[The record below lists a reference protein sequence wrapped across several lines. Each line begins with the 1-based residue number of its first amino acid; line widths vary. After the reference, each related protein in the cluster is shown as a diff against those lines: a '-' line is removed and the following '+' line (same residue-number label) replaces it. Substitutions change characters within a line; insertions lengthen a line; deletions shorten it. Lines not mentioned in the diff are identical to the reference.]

1 MKRFIENRPSS
12 DTARR
17 PLPPLAGNLLFLGAL
32 FAMSLLVMAIEKP
45 LFLLWYHAQA
55 AEASAA
61 ELALVVWNGLK
72 LDQTVAGYIT
82 ALPLL
87 VVLAALWIPGRWSRS
102 VLKGYLLS
110 VALGT
115 VLGSLMGM
123 SKTIANLLQPTV
135 TVIRQIPIIAWIP
148 LIILWCGIGELS
160 KVVVIVMAAF
170 FPIMM
175 NTMSGIS
182 STPAGYIE
190 VAQLYKLNYFKTFRK
205 VYLPHAL
212 PQILVG
218 LKLGLGIS
226 WMAVV
231 AAELIASLS
240 GIGYR
245 MSNAR
250 SLMQSDMVI
259 VCMIVIG
266 VIGILMDKILGAI
279 FTAITPWNKGNTK

>member
-1 MKRFIENRPSS
+1 MKAQKFKQILLGLI
-12 DTARR
+12 
-17 PLPPLAGNLLFLGAL
+17 LPVLIVAAWISATHFGHLPTSILPKISMVWQSFLEMLQSGQ
-32 FAMSLLVMAIEKP
+32 
-45 LFLLWYHAQA
+45 LWNDL
-55 AEASAA
+55 S
-61 ELALVVWNGLK
+61 
-72 LDQTVAGYIT
+72 IT
-82 ALPLL
+82 L
-87 VVLAALWIPGRWSRS
+87 SR
-102 VLKGYLLS
+102 VLKGYLFS
-110 VALGT
+110 ALLGIL
-115 VLGSLMGM
+115 LGSLMGM
-123 SKTIANLLQPTV
+123 SKTIAALLLPTV

-190 VAQLYKLNYFKTFRK
+190 VAQLYKLNFFKTFRK

-218 LKLGLGIS
+218 LKLGLGVS

-250 SLMQSDMVI
+250 SLMQSDVVI

-266 VIGILMDKILGAI
+266 LVGILMDKILGVA
-279 FTAITPWNKGNTK
+279 FAAITPWNKKQK

>member
-1 MKRFIENRPSS
+1 MKAQSVKQI
-12 DTARR
+12 
-17 PLPPLAGNLLFLGAL
+17 LL
-32 FAMSLLVMAIEKP
+32 
-45 LFLLWYHAQA
+45 
-55 AEASAA
+55 
-61 ELALVVWNGLK
+61 GLIVPV
-72 LDQTVAGYIT
+72 LI
-82 ALPLL
+82 
-87 VVLAALWIPGRWSRS
+87 LAAWICATHFRSIPTSILPKISMVWQAFLEMLQSGQLWKDLSVTLSR
-102 VLKGYLLS
+102 VVKGYLLS
-110 VALGT
+110 ALFGMI
-115 VLGSLMGM
+115 LGSLMGM
-123 SKTIANLLQPTV
+123 SKTVAYLLQPTV

-148 LIILWCGIGELS
+148 LIILWCDIGELS
-160 KVVVIVMAAF
+160 KIVVIVMAAF

-190 VAQLYKLNYFKTFRK
+190 VAQLYKLSFFKTFRK

-250 SLMQSDMVI
+250 SLMQSDVVI
-259 VCMIVIG
+259 VCMILIG
-266 VIGILMDKILGAI
+266 LIGILMDKILGVI
-279 FTAITPWNKGNTK
+279 FTVITPWNKKQK

>member
-1 MKRFIENRPSS
+1 M
-12 DTARR
+12 
-17 PLPPLAGNLLFLGAL
+17 
-32 FAMSLLVMAIEKP
+32 
-45 LFLLWYHAQA
+45 
-55 AEASAA
+55 
-61 ELALVVWNGLK
+61 
-72 LDQTVAGYIT
+72 
-82 ALPLL
+82 
-87 VVLAALWIPGRWSRS
+87 
-102 VLKGYLLS
+102 LKGYLLS
-110 VALGT
+110 AVLGT

-123 SKTIANLLQPTV
+123 SKTVLHLLQPTV

-160 KVVVIVMAAF
+160 KVVVIVVAAF

-190 VAQLYKLNYFKTFRK
+190 VAQLYKLNFFKTFRK

-250 SLMQSDMVI
+250 SLMQSDVVI
-259 VCMIVIG
+259 VCMILIG
-266 VIGILMDKILGAI
+266 LIGILMDKILGGI
-279 FTAITPWNKGNTK
+279 FTVITPWNRKQK

>member
-1 MKRFIENRPSS
+1 MKAQSVKQI
-12 DTARR
+12 
-17 PLPPLAGNLLFLGAL
+17 LL
-32 FAMSLLVMAIEKP
+32 
-45 LFLLWYHAQA
+45 
-55 AEASAA
+55 
-61 ELALVVWNGLK
+61 GLIVPV
-72 LDQTVAGYIT
+72 LI
-82 ALPLL
+82 
-87 VVLAALWIPGRWSRS
+87 LAAWICTTHFRSIPTSILPKISMVWQAFLEMLQSGQLWKDLSVTLSR
-102 VLKGYLLS
+102 VVKGYLLS
-110 VALGT
+110 ALLGMI
-115 VLGSLMGM
+115 LGSLMGM
-123 SKTIANLLQPTV
+123 SKTVASLLQPTV

-160 KVVVIVMAAF
+160 KIVVIVLAAF

-190 VAQLYKLNYFKTFRK
+190 VAQLYKLSFFKTFRK
-205 VYLPHAL
+205 VYL

-250 SLMQSDMVI
+250 SLMQSDVVI
-259 VCMIVIG
+259 VCMILIG
-266 VIGILMDKILGAI
+266 LIGILMDKILGVI
-279 FTAITPWNKGNTK
+279 FTAITPWNKKQK

>member
-1 MKRFIENRPSS
+1 MKTQKIKQVLLGLIVPAVIVAAWICATHFGSIPTSI
-12 DTARR
+12 
-17 PLPPLAGNLLFLGAL
+17 LPRISMVWQAFLEMLQSGQ
-32 FAMSLLVMAIEKP
+32 
-45 LFLLWYHAQA
+45 LWNDL
-55 AEASAA
+55 SVT
-61 ELALVVWNGLK
+61 L
-72 LDQTVAGYIT
+72 
-82 ALPLL
+82 
-87 VVLAALWIPGRWSRS
+87 SR

-123 SKTIANLLQPTV
+123 SKMIANLLQPTV

-170 FPIMM
+170 FP
-175 NTMSGIS
+175 MSGIS

>member
-1 MKRFIENRPSS
+1 MKAQSVKQI
-12 DTARR
+12 
-17 PLPPLAGNLLFLGAL
+17 LL
-32 FAMSLLVMAIEKP
+32 
-45 LFLLWYHAQA
+45 
-55 AEASAA
+55 
-61 ELALVVWNGLK
+61 GLIVPV
-72 LDQTVAGYIT
+72 LI
-82 ALPLL
+82 
-87 VVLAALWIPGRWSRS
+87 LAAWIFATHFRSIPTSILPKISMVWQAFLEMLQSGQLWKDLSVTLSR
-102 VLKGYLLS
+102 VVKGYLLS
-110 VALGT
+110 ALLGMI
-115 VLGSLMGM
+115 LGSLMGM
-123 SKTIANLLQPTV
+123 SKTVAYLLQPTV

-160 KVVVIVMAAF
+160 KIVVIVMAAF

-190 VAQLYKLNYFKTFRK
+190 VAQLYKLSFFKTFRK

-250 SLMQSDMVI
+250 SLMQSDVVI
-259 VCMIVIG
+259 VCMILIG
-266 VIGILMDKILGAI
+266 LIGILMDKILGVI
-279 FTAITPWNKGNTK
+279 FTVITPWNKKQK

>member
-1 MKRFIENRPSS
+1 MKAQSVKQI
-12 DTARR
+12 
-17 PLPPLAGNLLFLGAL
+17 LL
-32 FAMSLLVMAIEKP
+32 
-45 LFLLWYHAQA
+45 
-55 AEASAA
+55 
-61 ELALVVWNGLK
+61 GLIVPV
-72 LDQTVAGYIT
+72 LI
-82 ALPLL
+82 
-87 VVLAALWIPGRWSRS
+87 LAAWICATHFRSIPTSILPKISMVWQAFLEMLQSGQLWKDLSVTLSR
-102 VLKGYLLS
+102 VVKGYLLS
-110 VALGT
+110 ALLGMI
-115 VLGSLMGM
+115 LGSLMGM
-123 SKTIANLLQPTV
+123 SKTVAYLLQPTV

-160 KVVVIVMAAF
+160 KIVVIVLAAF

-190 VAQLYKLNYFKTFRK
+190 VAQLYKLSFFKTFRK

-250 SLMQSDMVI
+250 SLMQSDVVI
-259 VCMIVIG
+259 VCMILIG
-266 VIGILMDKILGAI
+266 LIGILMDKILGVI
-279 FTAITPWNKGNTK
+279 FTVITPWNKKQK

>member
-1 MKRFIENRPSS
+1 MKAQSVKQI
-12 DTARR
+12 
-17 PLPPLAGNLLFLGAL
+17 LL
-32 FAMSLLVMAIEKP
+32 
-45 LFLLWYHAQA
+45 
-55 AEASAA
+55 
-61 ELALVVWNGLK
+61 GLIVPV
-72 LDQTVAGYIT
+72 LI
-82 ALPLL
+82 
-87 VVLAALWIPGRWSRS
+87 LAAWICATHFRSIPTSILPKISMVWQAFLEMLQSGQLWKDLSVTLSR
-102 VLKGYLLS
+102 VVKGYLLS
-110 VALGT
+110 ALLGMI
-115 VLGSLMGM
+115 LGSLMGM
-123 SKTIANLLQPTV
+123 SKTVAYLLQPTV
-135 TVIRQIPIIAWIP
+135 TIIRQIPIIAWIP

-160 KVVVIVMAAF
+160 KIVVIVMAAF

-190 VAQLYKLNYFKTFRK
+190 VAQLYKLSFFKTFRK

-245 MSNAR
+245 MSNAQ
-250 SLMQSDMVI
+250 SLMQSDVVI
-259 VCMIVIG
+259 VCMILIG
-266 VIGILMDKILGAI
+266 LIGILMDKILGVI
-279 FTAITPWNKGNTK
+279 FTVITPWNKKQK

>member
-1 MKRFIENRPSS
+1 MVWQ
-12 DTARR
+12 A
-17 PLPPLAGNLLFLGAL
+17 FLEMLQSGQ
-32 FAMSLLVMAIEKP
+32 
-45 LFLLWYHAQA
+45 LWNDL
-55 AEASAA
+55 SVT
-61 ELALVVWNGLK
+61 L
-72 LDQTVAGYIT
+72 
-82 ALPLL
+82 
-87 VVLAALWIPGRWSRS
+87 SR

-190 VAQLYKLNYFKTFRK
+190 VAQLYKLNYFN
-205 VYLPHAL
+205 LPHAL

>member
-1 MKRFIENRPSS
+1 MKAQSVKQI
-12 DTARR
+12 
-17 PLPPLAGNLLFLGAL
+17 LL
-32 FAMSLLVMAIEKP
+32 
-45 LFLLWYHAQA
+45 
-55 AEASAA
+55 
-61 ELALVVWNGLK
+61 GLIVPV
-72 LDQTVAGYIT
+72 LI
-82 ALPLL
+82 
-87 VVLAALWIPGRWSRS
+87 LAAWICATHFRSIPTSILPKISMVWQAFLEMLQSGQLWKDLSVTLSR
-102 VLKGYLLS
+102 VVKGYLLS
-110 VALGT
+110 ALLGMI
-115 VLGSLMGM
+115 LGSLMGM
-123 SKTIANLLQPTV
+123 SKTVAYLLQPTV

-160 KVVVIVMAAF
+160 KIVVIVLAAF

-190 VAQLYKLNYFKTFRK
+190 VAQLYKLSFFKTFRK

-250 SLMQSDMVI
+250 SLMQSDVVI
-259 VCMIVIG
+259 VCMILIG
-266 VIGILMDKILGAI
+266 LIGILMDKILGAI
-279 FTAITPWNKGNTK
+279 FTAITPWNKKQK